1 MSNSEID
8 YISST
13 MACMRGSHLRMVMF
27 DLKFLGPEGYDIDN
41 TNYEPYKIII
51 KMKQLYLWPNVIKM
65 QLVIEMLPGY
75 LAM

>member
-1 MSNSEID
+1 
-8 YISST
+8 
-13 MACMRGSHLRMVMF
+13 MF